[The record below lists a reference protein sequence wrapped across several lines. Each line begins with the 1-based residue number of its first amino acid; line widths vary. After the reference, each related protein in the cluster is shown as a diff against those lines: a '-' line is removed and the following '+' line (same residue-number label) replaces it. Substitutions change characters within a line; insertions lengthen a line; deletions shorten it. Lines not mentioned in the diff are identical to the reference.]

1 MLQKRLVDDMKTQG
15 RLQRINPFKEIDGKE
30 YNKKHYNKQKELLE
44 KFSKEIQEGNK
55 YLEEFSNINDETG
68 LKRAYNNRT
77 DLGLYHHPENKTLYI
92 AGTKD
97 FPRDILDDTLIPFY
111 MVHRLKRY
119 KTANDF
125 IRNNIDNVDTIV
137 SHSLGSATTMKLN
150 QNYNTRFTTRT
161 YGTPTV
167 SFNDNTDSKNTRFSA
182 VGDPVSMFDRGVDK
196 QSIRTVINKPLYNH
210 GFHAVHFGDM
220 GKSAKNTA
228 EPCRTYKDN
237 NVILFYIRLVIW
249 KTSEGN
255 S

>member
-1 MLQKRLVDDMKTQG
+1 MLQKKLMDDMKTQG
-15 RLQRINPFKEIDGKE
+15 RLQRINPFKEIDGRE

-44 KFSKEIQEGNK
+44 KFSKEIQQGNK

-97 FPRDILDDTLIPFY
+97 FPRDILDDTLITFH
-111 MVHRLKRY
+111 MVHRSKRY

-150 QNYNTRFTTRT
+150 QDYNKRFTTRT

-167 SFNDNTDSKNTRFSA
+167 SYNDNTDSKNTRFRA
-182 VGDPVSMFDRGVDK
+182 VGDPVSMFDRGVDITVNK
-196 QSIRTVINKPLYNH
+196 NSYNPFIQSRLSRRPFWRYGKVRKECGRTNQ
-210 GFHAVHFGDM
+210 
-220 GKSAKNTA
+220 
-228 EPCRTYKDN
+228 
-237 NVILFYIRLVIW
+237 
-249 KTSEGN
+249 
-255 S
+255 

>member
-1 MLQKRLVDDMKTQG
+1 MLQKRLMDDVKTQG

-44 KFSKEIQEGNK
+44 KFSKEIQQGNK

-68 LKRAYNNRT
+68 LKRAYNNKT

-97 FPRDILDDTLIPFY
+97 FPRGILDDTLIPFH
-111 MVHRLKRY
+111 MVHRSKRY

-150 QNYNTRFTTRT
+150 QDYNKRFTTRT

-167 SFNDNTDSKNTRFSA
+167 SFNDNTDSKNTRFRA
-182 VGDPVSMFDRGVDK
+182 VGDPVSMFDRGVD
-196 QSIRTVINKPLYNH
+196 ITVNKNSYNPLYNH

-220 GKSAKNTA
+220 GKSEKNVA
-228 EPCRTYKDN
+228 EPINK
-237 NVILFYIRLVIW
+237 IM
-249 KTSEGN
+249 
-255 S
+255 

>member
-1 MLQKRLVDDMKTQG
+1 MLQKRIIDDMKTQG

-30 YNKKHYNKQKELLE
+30 YNKKYYNKQKELLE
-44 KFSKEIQEGNK
+44 KYSKEIQQGNK

-68 LKRAYNNRT
+68 LKRAYNNKT

-97 FPRDILDDTLIPFY
+97 FPRDILDDTLIPFH
-111 MVHRLKRY
+111 MVHRSKRY

-150 QNYNTRFTTRT
+150 QDYNKRFTTRT
-161 YGTPTV
+161 YGTP
-167 SFNDNTDSKNTRFSA
+167 
-182 VGDPVSMFDRGVDK
+182 GDPVSMFDRGVD
-196 QSIRTVINKPLYNH
+196 ITVNKNSYNPLYNH

-220 GKSAKNTA
+220 GKSEKNVA
-228 EPCRTYKDN
+228 EPINK
-237 NVILFYIRLVIW
+237 IM
-249 KTSEGN
+249 
-255 S
+255 

>member
-1 MLQKRLVDDMKTQG
+1 MLQKRLMDDMKTQG

-30 YNKKHYNKQKELLE
+30 YNKKHNNKQKELLE
-44 KFSKEIQEGNK
+44 KFSKEIQQGNK

-68 LKRAYNNRT
+68 LKIAYNNRT

-97 FPRDILDDTLIPFY
+97 FPRDILDDTLIPFH
-111 MVHRLKRY
+111 MVHRSKRY

-150 QNYNTRFTTRT
+150 QDYNKRFTTRT

-167 SFNDNTDSKNTRFSA
+167 SYNLAESQKPPGLLSIGADE
-182 VGDPVSMFDRGVDK
+182 GVRIHILSGRACK
-196 QSIRTVINKPLYNH
+196 
-210 GFHAVHFGDM
+210 
-220 GKSAKNTA
+220 
-228 EPCRTYKDN
+228 TYVKL
-237 NVILFYIRLVIW
+237 I
-249 KTSEGN
+249 
-255 S
+255 